1 MQRLTH
7 DLTEDSPAE
16 SPPADAPLSN
26 PPAMKTKRPFTSQGP
41 WLVKKKSRQEG
52 TAPLD
57 VLANVSNNE
66 VVVKQEVVVKVK

>member
-1 MQRLTH
+1 
-7 DLTEDSPAE
+7 
-16 SPPADAPLSN
+16 
-26 PPAMKTKRPFTSQGP
+26 MKTKRPFTSQEP

-66 VVVKQEVVVKVK
+66 VVVKQEVVVKVE